1 MAVHLNRYGSFIP
14 NYIEDSVGWAYDPGF
29 DYGGG
34 LASLQNDRIES
45 STESEDTESEDAG
58 AEVMAKKYLT
68 AADLRPQVQDV
79 WDETSG
85 WTKTGPAYE
94 YSFLSEPSNWIPYA
108 KALGYTGPFYN
119 TVASPNPEAEG
130 GVDNVIAP
138 EFTGFIKKAQAAG
151 YDLAAQA
158 DQINNRKVTFGLL
171 TPDGSLQG
179 EQIRGSGTL
188 FEKLSPMALMALG
201 ASPLGGMIGSSA
213 ASTLGIS
220 GLTAAQTAALGSAIG
235 SGGITALSG
244 GDIGDVLKSAV
255 AAGLS
260 QVVSGITEPF
270 ASSVGSEVLKAGAPQ
285 WVADAAT
292 SAVRAGASALPQ
304 AVITGDFGNVLT
316 SALTAGAT
324 SGITSGVSNLT
335 GLSSKDI
342 NAAVNF
348 AQGAANG
355 DLTKMLSG
363 AASFTDSPDLALAAR
378 ASAVVKAVESGNP
391 AAILS
396 AGQAFGKQLDAY
408 NTQQTINAAYQDPT
422 RALDVI
428 QSGASTGTTQTLPPD
443 NRDVAQQLE
452 DAGLTEEIVTN
463 LPGTIVDQEEV
474 AALPPSDIVEMEPG
488 SGGYGELIDVGV
500 SGGMPNAGADT
511 STTMADQRPIILEPT
526 YSVGST
532 GNVLEYPGAFG
543 ETIPAAVANIVQ
555 PGGTVIQ
562 TGADTYTVV
571 DNQGN
576 TTNLDGRGNTIQE
589 GIGSIEELYNPTTGK
604 YELVLSGV
612 SPQDAQPS
620 LGGLIST
627 GTEDPDSPY
636 YSLLGTGSQGLEIP
650 GIYGAGT
657 NTTAQQSYGVP
668 VDIVSEILGQAAGQ
682 SDVSTPTQGQ
692 PVVQTPSEVVTQ
704 PIIGDQQSTNLD
716 KILESLLPTDQALAP
731 DSGDIDALLN
741 EIVGGVQQP
750 TGTEVTERER
760 TAFEEAN
767 MLPEGGTLET
777 TLPDTQ
783 TEAQP
788 VTQPDVIDQLVKA
801 GLTEDTDVLLPTTQE
816 TTADTQ
822 PVTQPT
828 EDVVTTT
835 PVEAPAPGAGQTTE
849 VVTETPTDG
858 VVLTETPSGG
868 PVTTE
873 TPTDLPSDVTGGV
886 TETSTEETT
895 EDTTVTQPSTTGE
908 ATTLPA
914 QGVVQDLIDAG
925 LTQEGGGVTLEDVV
939 STPTTPTTPTDTTET
954 ATTTTPTG
962 PAGDAVVTQT
972 PTSSEQLTA
981 QDVTS
986 IVNQAIAANPSLSAQ
1001 DVQNAIN
1008 DAISNLPAGI
1018 TAADVNTAINSAL
1031 SNLPASVTPEQ
1042 MQSAIASATKEIQ
1055 GSQLTSS
1062 DVSTIVNNAISANP
1076 GLSVTD
1082 VQSVVNNAISNIPA
1096 GLTAADVNTAISEAL
1111 NNLPAFV
1118 TPEQMQGAVS
1128 AAIQQIQG
1136 SQLTSSDVSNIVS
1149 DALAANP
1156 GLNIQD
1162 VENVV
1167 NTAVSNIP
1175 AGLTATDVNTAIS
1188 NALNNLPASVTPEQ
1202 MQGAVNAAIQE
1213 IQKSQ
1218 VTTQDV
1224 SNIVNQAIAANPGL
1238 STQDVERV
1246 VNNAIANIP
1255 AGLTKDDVN
1264 AAINSALGGLP
1275 DSVTPEE
1282 MQGAV
1287 NNAIQEIQ
1295 KSQITT
1301 QDVSNIVNEAISS
1314 NPGLSTEDVERVV
1327 NTALSNLPAGLTA
1340 SDVNTAISN
1349 ALSAL
1354 PDFVTPDQMQGAV
1367 NIAIEEIKEG
1377 QLTANQ
1383 VNSIVNAALTSN
1395 PGLKIE
1401 DVQEVVSNAI
1411 DNLPAGITAADV
1423 NTAVTTAISNLP
1435 ASVTPA
1441 QLTAA
1446 VNNAVSTAVST
1457 AVQTSQ
1463 AQSTNQ
1469 MQQLMAMLGSRG
1481 GQRQAAQ
1488 PTVYTPVL
1496 ANFKDTFDVDDL
1508 FMGGNDR
1515 TTVEDL
1521 LSIIGAG
1528 RRS

>member
-1 MAVHLNRYGSFIP
+1 MALHLDRIGSFIP
-14 NYIEDSVGWAYDPGF
+14 NYIDDSFGWAYDPGFVGYEFRDVFFDRGF

-34 LASLQNDRIES
+34 LASLDRGDFGDIYTGGLGSIELAN
-45 STESEDTESEDAG
+45 AG
-58 AEVMAKKYLT
+58 LPYELP
-68 AADLRPQVQDV
+68 R
-79 WDETSG
+79 
-85 WTKTGPAYE
+85 E
-94 YSFLSEPSNWIPYA
+94 YSSVTSDPAAVVTQPAGTGTVDTTADVFTRAPTEIPTDLSGAQALILANELGLGTGDVARGVSDAQVTQAAQDALTGNLT
-108 KALGYTGPFYN
+108 KADISVLSQAGLG
-119 TVASPNPEAEG
+119 PE
-130 GVDNVIAP
+130 
-138 EFTGFIKKAQAAG
+138 TGFNIHNPTQSVAQMQAAQNAGDFASQYLVPFLISSIPGAGLAMTGANLAQGLSSGQITGAQALSRVAPIALQAMFPG
-151 YDLAAQA
+151 SAEAA
-158 DQINNRKVTFGLL
+158 IV
-171 TPDGSLQG
+171 
-179 EQIRGSGTL
+179 
-188 FEKLSPMALMALG
+188 
-201 ASPLGGMIGSSA
+201 GG
-213 ASTLGIS
+213 GIS
-220 GLTAAQTAALGSAIG
+220 GLLQGQTPGQVAVNAGINIISQQTGLPPGTIAAIANGDFGSVAASTVMGALRTEIAQQTGLPSAVINAGLDITGAGRTLSSAISGGINDALGSSNQNNLGALSSFINASLSGTGTAQTGTAG
-235 SGGITALSG
+235 SGTMVGGALPVGGFLPNLGGTVSSGLDRVSGSSDTTGATTGAPTAATTTTTATTPTRKKRQPVVSTTDFTGGATGSEEGDLAASAGYG
-244 GDIGDVLKSAV
+244 GDDQGYFDEEQEVT
-255 AAGLS
+255 GLPS
-260 QVVSGITEPF
+260 WAIDPYADTTTDFTDPRLAFVDTEPF
-270 ASSVGSEVLKAGAPQ
+270 PGAFTQDEFGPGVQ
-285 WVADAAT
+285 VAT
-292 SAVRAGASALPQ
+292 SQP
-304 AVITGDFGNVLT
+304 
-316 SALTAGAT
+316 
-324 SGITSGVSNLT
+324 
-335 GLSSKDI
+335 GLQPYYL
-342 NAAVNF
+342 
-348 AQGAANG
+348 QGAVYHLPDYELLQKRA
-355 DLTKMLSG
+355 TE
-363 AASFTDSPDLALAAR
+363 DLASQALI
-378 ASAVVKAVESGNP
+378 SD
-391 AAILS
+391 L
-396 AGQAFGKQLDAY
+396 AGQAQQNVYAEQTANELLQQLGGSAIQDLAQSTQGTVY
-408 NTQQTINAAYQDPT
+408 DVAGDPYADLGETATETTQQTD
-422 RALDVI
+422 
-428 QSGASTGTTQTLPPD
+428 
-443 NRDVAQQLE
+443 
-452 DAGLTEEIVTN
+452 
-463 LPGTIVDQEEV
+463 
-474 AALPPSDIVEMEPG
+474 
-488 SGGYGELIDVGV
+488 
-500 SGGMPNAGADT
+500 
-511 STTMADQRPIILEPT
+511 
-526 YSVGST
+526 
-532 GNVLEYPGAFG
+532 
-543 ETIPAAVANIVQ
+543 
-555 PGGTVIQ
+555 
-562 TGADTYTVV
+562 
-571 DNQGN
+571 
-576 TTNLDGRGNTIQE
+576 
-589 GIGSIEELYNPTTGK
+589 
-604 YELVLSGV
+604 
-612 SPQDAQPS
+612 
-620 LGGLIST
+620 
-627 GTEDPDSPY
+627 
-636 YSLLGTGSQGLEIP
+636 
-650 GIYGAGT
+650 
-657 NTTAQQSYGVP
+657 
-668 VDIVSEILGQAAGQ
+668 
-682 SDVSTPTQGQ
+682 QGQ
-692 PVVQTPSEVVTQ
+692 V
-704 PIIGDQQSTNLD
+704 DLD

-741 EIVGGVQQP
+741 EIVGGAQQP

-788 VTQPDVIDQLVKA
+788 VTQP
-801 GLTEDTDVLLPTTQE
+801 
-816 TTADTQ
+816 
-822 PVTQPT
+822 T

-849 VVTETPTDG
+849 VVTETPTNN
-858 VVLTETPSGG
+858 VVVAETPSGG

-873 TPTDLPSDVTGGV
+873 TPTGLPTDVTGGV

-954 ATTTTPTG
+954 ATPTTPTG

-1008 DAISNLPAGI
+1008 AAISNLPAGI

-1246 VNNAIANIP
+1246 VNNAISNIP